1 MKFLLF
7 SGFVLTLVWST
18 VFADTDLFEGKFTTE
33 ENGEFAVLT
42 LVLNGSDYS
51 GSILLDGHASPITAK
66 KRGRELRGELQ
77 ERDGESYPFEA
88 RIASGTYLIMEF
100 DDGAMIVF
108 RRQSDDVQR

>member
-7 SGFVLTLVWST
+7 SGFVLTLAWSMA
-18 VFADTDLFEGKFTTE
+18 FADSDLFEGKFITE

-42 LVLNGSDYS
+42 LVLDGSGYS

-66 KRGRELRGELQ
+66 KRGMQLRGELQ
-77 ERDGESYPFEA
+77 ERDGERYPFEA
-88 RIASGTYLIMEF
+88 RIAAGTHLIMEF